1 MRQHEL
7 YEQLFSPANG
17 QDQAVYLQQVIADAP
32 YFGAAHFF
40 LLKQTASSNAEWPEL
55 AAKTALHFNNP
66 FLLNRRLKP
75 PAVKKPAEEM
85 LFEPLHAT
93 DYFASQGIKLSEE
106 ILQNDQ
112 LGKQMKSF
120 TEWLKT
126 IKKTNGYKLNTN
138 APIDKKVEEMAEKSN
153 QESDTV
159 TEAMAEVYLSQG
171 KTEKANEIYK
181 KLSLQNPSKSSYFAE
196 KIK

>member
-1 MRQHEL
+1 MRQQDL
-7 YEQLFSPANG
+7 YGQLCSPSEG
-17 QDQAVYLQQVIADAP
+17 QAAIDYLKQLITDAP

-40 LLKQTASSNAEWPEL
+40 LLKQTD
-55 AAKTALHFNNP
+55 AADPSYSAIATKTALHFNNP
-66 FLLNRRLKP
+66 FHLNRLLLAP
-75 PAVKKPAEEM
+75 PPRPKMEPL
-85 LFEPLHAT
+85 LFEPLHAS

-106 ILQNDQ
+106 HLQNDQ
-112 LGKQMKSF
+112 LGKQLKSF

-126 IKKTNGYKLNTN
+126 IKKSNGYKLNTQ

-153 QESDTV
+153 EDTDVV

-171 KTEKANEIYK
+171 KPEKANEIYK
-181 KLSLQNPSKSSYFAE
+181 KLSLQNPLKSSYFAE